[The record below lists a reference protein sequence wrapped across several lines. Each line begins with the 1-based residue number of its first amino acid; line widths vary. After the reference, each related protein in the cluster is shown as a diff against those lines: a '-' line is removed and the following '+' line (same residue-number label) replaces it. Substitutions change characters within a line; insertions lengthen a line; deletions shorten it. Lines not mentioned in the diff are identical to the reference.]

1 MQTNPPQTIPFT
13 KEGLAKLE
21 EEFKALTDGR
31 QEILIRLQ
39 TAREMGDLSENGAY
53 TAARFEL
60 GATDRRLRQLR
71 YLLRFGKVYE
81 AKASGTIGFGNSVTL
96 ACDGKQLTYT
106 LVGKFESNPAKHKL
120 SVDSPLGKSLMG
132 KRVGE
137 KVVVSAPAGTR
148 TYSVVSVKE

>member
-1 MQTNPPQTIPFT
+1 MNTNPPQTIPFT

-21 EEFKALTDGR
+21 EEFKELTDGR

-60 GATDRRLRQLR
+60 GATDRRLRHLR

-81 AKASGTIGFGNSVTL
+81 GKASGTIGFGNSVTL
-96 ACDGKQLTYT
+96 ACDGKQLSYT
-106 LVGKFESNPAKHKL
+106 LVGKFESDPENTNSQSIALSANP
-120 SVDSPLGKSLMG
+120 SWENGWE
-132 KRVGE
+132 KRRSFPPPQE
-137 KVVVSAPAGTR
+137 REPTAW
-148 TYSVVSVKE
+148 

>member
-1 MQTNPPQTIPFT
+1 MNTNPPQTIPFT

-81 AKASGTIGFGNSVTL
+81 AKTSGTIGFGNSVTL
-96 ACDGKQLTYT
+96 AYDGKQLTYT
-106 LVGKFESNPAKHKL
+106 LVGKFESDPAKHKL
-120 SVDSPLGKSLMG
+120 SVDSPLGKAIVG

-137 KVVVSAPAGTR
+137 KAVVSAPAGTR
-148 TYSVVSVKE
+148 TYSVVSVK

>member
-21 EEFKALTDGR
+21 EEFKALTVGR

-71 YLLRFGKVYE
+71 YLLRFGEVIE
-81 AKASGTIGFGNSVTL
+81 GSSSGTIGFGNNVTL
-96 ACDGKQLTYT
+96 ASNGKNHTYT
-106 LVGKFESNPAKHKL
+106 LVGKFESDPAKHKL
-120 SVDSPLGKSLMG
+120 SVDSPLGKAIVG
-132 KRVGE
+132 KRMGE
-137 KVVVSAPAGTR
+137 KVIVSAPAGSA
-148 TYSVVSVKE
+148 TYRIVSVE

>member
-1 MQTNPPQTIPFT
+1 MNTNPPQTIPFT

-21 EEFKALTDGR
+21 EEFKDLTDGR

-81 AKASGTIGFGNSVTL
+81 GSASGTIGFGSSVTL

-120 SVDSPLGKSLMG
+120 SVDSPLGKAIVG
-132 KRVGE
+132 KRMGE
-137 KVVVSAPAGTR
+137 KVIVSAPAGTR
-148 TYSVVSVKE
+148 TYSVVSVK

>member
-21 EEFKALTDGR
+21 EEFKDLTDGR
-31 QEILIRLQ
+31 REILIRLQ

-71 YLLRFGKVYE
+71 YLLRFGEVIE
-81 AKASGTIGFGNSVTL
+81 GSSSGTIGFGNSVTL
-96 ACDGKQLTYT
+96 AYDGKQLTYT
-106 LVGKFESNPAKHKL
+106 LVGKFESDPAEHKL

-132 KRVGE
+132 KRMGE
-137 KVVVSAPAGTR
+137 KVIVSAPAGTR
-148 TYSVVSVKE
+148 TYSVVSVK